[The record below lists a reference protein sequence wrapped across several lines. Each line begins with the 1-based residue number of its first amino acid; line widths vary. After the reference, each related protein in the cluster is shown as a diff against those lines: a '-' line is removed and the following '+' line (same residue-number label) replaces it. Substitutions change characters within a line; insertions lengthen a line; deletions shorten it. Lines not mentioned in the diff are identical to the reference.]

1 MTAREAPPATATEPG
16 AASAPPS
23 GVKEPRTPERR
34 CIATGAS
41 GDKSEM
47 IRFVVGPDGTV
58 VPDLAGKL
66 PGRGMWTA
74 ADRKA
79 VTKAVQKGLFAKA
92 AGGAAS
98 AGPSLPD
105 QVEILLFRNLAGLIG
120 LARKAGD
127 VTTGFDN
134 VEDAI
139 TGRHPERLAALIEAS
154 DGSADGRDKLL
165 GRARARDIPVPV
177 LGCFTAEELGLAL
190 GRDHVVH
197 AALFRSG
204 IGDRIVLEARRL
216 AGFRSIAPAAWGLS
230 LSGGLLRIAAS

>member
-1 MTAREAPPATATEPG
+1 MTAPEATPPRDL
-16 AASAPPS
+16 
-23 GVKEPRTPERR
+23 KEPRTPERR
-34 CIATGAS
+34 CIATGAT
-41 GDKSEM
+41 GDRSAM
-47 IRFVVGPDGTV
+47 VRFVRGPDGTA
-58 VPDLAGKL
+58 VPDLAAKL
-66 PGRGMWTA
+66 PGRGFWTV

-79 VTKAVQKGLFAKA
+79 VTKAVQKGLFSKA
-92 AGGAAS
+92 AGEAIS

-105 QVEILLFRNLAGLIG
+105 QVELLLFRNLASLIG
-120 LARKAGD
+120 LARKAGH
-127 VTTGFDN
+127 VTSGFGQ

-139 TGRHPERLAALIEAS
+139 IGRHPERLLALLEAS
-154 DGSADGRDKLL
+154 DSAEDGRDKLF
-165 GRARARDIPVPV
+165 GRARARDVALPVI
-177 LGCFTAEELGLAL
+177 GCFTAAELGLAL